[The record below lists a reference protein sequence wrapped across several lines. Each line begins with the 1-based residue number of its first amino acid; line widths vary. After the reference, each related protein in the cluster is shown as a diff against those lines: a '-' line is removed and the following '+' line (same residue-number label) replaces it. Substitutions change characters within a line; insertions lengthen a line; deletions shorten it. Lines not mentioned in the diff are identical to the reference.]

1 MSTQCQHLRLRLTTS
16 PKREDKTMYFR
27 LIMNEGW
34 REERK
39 VLGAEAKMMVC
50 ESMVMIDA
58 LRQYAENKDN
68 KDKLLAKSM
77 VDDIEREKERWD
89 I

>member
-1 MSTQCQHLRLRLTTS
+1 MYCRLMFTSGEDRTPVGADVTMLTS
-16 PKREDKTMYFR
+16 EVNVV
-27 LIMNEGW
+27 IE
-34 REERK
+34 
-39 VLGAEAKMMVC
+39 
-50 ESMVMIDA
+50 A

-77 VDDIEREKERWD
+77 VDDIERERKRWN